1 MGRFYNAGRT
11 PTAATTKSGH
21 ALCFSPRAWQYIP
34 LGEESTSSIRTLVK
48 KGILIRQDDERDYV
62 VPTEETVAPVAPAA
76 LAPVHTPPVVSPPE
90 VEVPVISE
98 VASEE
103 AISKKGEEA
112 VANDAPSGTDSST
125 RDHRSS
131 RRK

>member
-11 PTAATTKSGH
+11 PTAATQKSGH
-21 ALCFSPRAWQYIP
+21 ALCFSPRVWQYVP
-34 LGEESTSSIRTLVK
+34 FEEESTSSIRTLVK

-62 VPTEETVAPVAPAA
+62 VPTPTVEVAPPAPEPVR
-76 LAPVHTPPVVSPPE
+76 LAPVVSAPE
-90 VEVPVISE
+90 VEVPVTSE
-98 VASEE
+98 VTSEE